1 MREIKFR
8 AWNKVY
14 KKYVEINELEMGVKS
29 LAIKFI
35 TPSGRTLYL
44 EHGNS
49 IILEQYTGLK
59 DKNGVEIYE
68 GDIVKM
74 DGLYYLIKWD
84 DEGGKWC
91 MSLERD
97 WMDYLFLTKKKAPF
111 MEIIGNIHE
120 NGDLIR

>member
-59 DKNGVEIYE
+59 DKNDVEIYE
-68 GDIVKM
+68 GDLVKEHWQKEPSVIVYFAGAYGFF
-74 DGLYYLIKWD
+74 DSYNNFHHLSSSNELASIV
-84 DEGGKWC
+84 
-91 MSLERD
+91 
-97 WMDYLFLTKKKAPF
+97 
-111 MEIIGNIHE
+111 GNIHDKE
-120 NGDLIR
+120 NK